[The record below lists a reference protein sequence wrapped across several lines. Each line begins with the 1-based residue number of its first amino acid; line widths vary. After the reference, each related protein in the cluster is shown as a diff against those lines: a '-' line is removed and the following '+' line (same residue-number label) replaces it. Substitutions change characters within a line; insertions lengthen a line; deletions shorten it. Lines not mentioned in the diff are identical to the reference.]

1 MAQPAVAAPEMQQ
14 AGPGRDTALDVWRGF
29 ALASIFINHVSG
41 NVLEGWT
48 HKNFGYSDAAELF
61 VFFAGYAAACAYSG
75 RYAARAG
82 ERLNL
87 SLKVMCRAAALYTTH
102 LAMVVL
108 GGAVFAWATLRTGD
122 TVLFHAV
129 ALDPLLVDPL
139 QALVKAVTLSF
150 QPGYLNILPLYFV
163 LIAMLPLLLWLG
175 TRSLSVTLVLSAA
188 LYTAAGLTRTNLPS
202 YPMEG
207 GWFFNPL
214 SWQFLFTI
222 GFALGTKR
230 ERTGHTVPYNRGVWW
245 LALGFLVVS
254 LVTMRLQLV
263 PEAEGV
269 LLRDFLLVPEKQY
282 LSVPRLLHLLAL
294 AYVVVHSPLQRW
306 AAARPANSP
315 LAMMGRHSL
324 PVFCTGLVI
333 SMTGVTLRLTGHDSW
348 GFDLLYLAMGLGV
361 QLLAGWLLTLA
372 EKRRNNR
379 AAPPAALVMPS

>member
-1 MAQPAVAAPEMQQ
+1 MAQPTTVQGADAPM
-14 AGPGRDTALDVWRGF
+14 ARDTTVDVWRGF
-29 ALASIFINHVSG
+29 ALVSIFINHVSG

-75 RYAARAG
+75 RYAARGAD
-82 ERLNL
+82 RMNM
-87 SLKVMCRAAALYTTH
+87 SLTVMSRAAGLYVTH

-108 GGAVFAWATLRTGD
+108 GAAVFAWATLRTGD
-122 TVLFHAV
+122 TELFHAI

-175 TRSLSVTLVLSAA
+175 RRSLGTALVLSAA

-202 YPMEG
+202 YPVEG

-222 GFALGTKR
+222 GFALGTR
-230 ERTGHTVPYNRGVWW
+230 RTRLGQAVPYNRAAWW
-245 LALGFLVVS
+245 LAASFLLLS
-254 LVTMRLQLV
+254 LFTMRFHLV

-269 LLRDFLLVPEKQY
+269 ILRDFLLVPEKQY

-306 AAARPANSP
+306 AAGLPRDNVLS
-315 LAMMGRHSL
+315 MMGRHSL

-333 SMTGVTLRLTGHDSW
+333 SMTGVTLRLTGHDGW
-348 GFDLLYLAMGLGV
+348 GFDLAYLALGISIQV
-361 QLLAGWLLTLA
+361 LAGWLLTLA
-372 EKRRNNR
+372 EKRRGGR
-379 AAPPAALVMPS
+379 PSAASAVIPS